1 MNRLLLGK
9 DLEDIIN
16 NIIFGYITE
25 LDYEDGYYLER
36 CLKDFEDNLESEKE
50 EDWNL
55 EVDELEDEVSALEV
69 EIERLEMLLEE
80 NEIEY

>member
-9 DLEDIIN
+9 GLEGIIN

-36 CLKDFEDNLESEKE
+36 CLKDYEERITANIEFEEEGRVDKLENEVSDLESK
-50 EDWNL
+50 
-55 EVDELEDEVSALEV
+55 
-69 EIERLEMLLEE
+69 IERLEGLLED

>member
-16 NIIFGYITE
+16 HIIFGYITE

-36 CLKDFEDNLESEKE
+36 CLKDYEERIAANIKFEAEGR
-50 EDWNL
+50 
-55 EVDELEDEVSALEV
+55 VDEFENEVSDLEN
-69 EIERLEMLLEE
+69 EIGRLEGLLEE